1 MPNTKP
7 SSSLADFPQK
17 KRFELWLSYLKQRLW
32 LANFYCFIS
41 KLSADWPPSV
51 RDVTHLRWRLLIG
64 GLLFSPGVRSGSV
77 KTKRGCFSSAV
88 ALWIYNAIWDPFY
101 SCCWPQGHLRVRDF
115 IAFIFLQEGFI
126 LWQSDQ
132 DFVLKI
138 PSCINFASFLIAAFA
153 CVCTIS
159 TWFGNFFARSISL
172 LLFRSFCILS
182 CCCPLNHWDVDRF
195 GNNVLS
201 NCQNLPLYWGKFG

>member
-17 KRFELWLSYLKQRLW
+17 KRFELWLSFVKQRLW
-32 LANFYCFIS
+32 LANFYCFIP
-41 KLSADWPPSV
+41 KLSADWPLSV

-64 GLLFSPGVRSGSV
+64 SLLFSPGVRSGSV

-101 SCCWPQGHLRVRDF
+101 SCCWPQGHLRVGDF
-115 IAFIFLQEGFI
+115 IAFILLQEGLFFNNQIRI
-126 LWQSDQ
+126 LYSKYRA
-132 DFVLKI
+132 V
-138 PSCINFASFLIAAFA
+138 
-153 CVCTIS
+153 
-159 TWFGNFFARSISL
+159 SISHL
-172 LLFRSFCILS
+172 SWLQHLPACALFRHDLEIFSLGRFRSFCILS

-195 GNNVLS
+195 GNNMLS
-201 NCQNLPLYWGKFG
+201 NCQNLPLCWGKFG